1 MWQTAFP
8 DMHMPYFFQDMNHSR
23 AVIHPALLHAQ
34 EMWECALNVST
45 RGSKGQPSLG
55 SSHGVA
61 VSHDSEAE
69 QSTAQLQPF
78 SHQMGLMS
86 WSETSSTNTQENTVQ
101 LLLPSAGL
109 QAHNSRQ
116 APALTVQGLTAAGKP
131 PDSLWALNLK
141 ECYSPKR
148 LDKSLTS
155 KGKQDPGPCLEC
167 LLQTV
172 HQMHAHLLKLSL
184 KGPVISFPVLC
195 PRLLAIPLPQSTHVC
210 LHFPSAISGT

>member
-8 DMHMPYFFQDMNHSR
+8 DMHRPYFFQDMNNSR

-101 LLLPSAGL
+101 LLLPSADHRPITQDKLQPWLSKGL
-109 QAHNSRQ
+109 QQLENHQTASELLIWRSATAKKGWTRVLPPKESRT
-116 APALTVQGLTAAGKP
+116 LGLVWNAC
-131 PDSLWALNLK
+131 S
-141 ECYSPKR
+141 R
-148 LDKSLTS
+148 L
-155 KGKQDPGPCLEC
+155 
-167 LLQTV
+167 
-172 HQMHAHLLKLSL
+172 
-184 KGPVISFPVLC
+184 
-195 PRLLAIPLPQSTHVC
+195 STKC
-210 LHFPSAISGT
+210 MPIF